1 MRDPSRGSF
10 SRPWESPD
18 WANKKSKPL
27 KKMIFSITLTCN
39 SHILK
44 STIEIEEINKKFH
57 VPPLH
62 CSLRGFS
69 NHFPGIRIIL
79 HPYNSL
85 QTYSYIICSLF
96 YPPQLT
102 LILWTYYQR
111 SPWFACLYSELPSAC
126 IGMFK
131 NHLLHPWC
139 TIGHLWPP
147 SNVLPWVTT
156 SAPDLSYH
164 NRVSVKL
171 LCDS

>member
-1 MRDPSRGSF
+1 MRDLSCRSP

-62 CSLRGFS
+62 CSLRGFP
-69 NHFPGIRIIL
+69 NHFPGIPIIL
-79 HPYNSL
+79 HPYNCL

-111 SPWFACLYSELPSAC
+111 SPWFSCLYYIGLHAFAMNRPVHVLVCSRATCSINATQLVTFDHLPMSFH
-126 IGMFK
+126 G
-131 NHLLHPWC
+131 
-139 TIGHLWPP
+139 
-147 SNVLPWVTT
+147 
-156 SAPDLSYH
+156 
-164 NRVSVKL
+164 
-171 LCDS
+171 